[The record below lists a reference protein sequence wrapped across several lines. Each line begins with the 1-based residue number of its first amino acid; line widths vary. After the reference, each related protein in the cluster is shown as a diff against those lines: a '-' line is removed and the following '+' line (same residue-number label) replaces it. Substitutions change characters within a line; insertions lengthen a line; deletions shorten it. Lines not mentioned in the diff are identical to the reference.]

1 MICGSDSVSDVT
13 RRTDLEMAEK
23 CVWVNISTSDG
34 FNLLIGNHYFVPDK
48 TADTLE
54 ANSHI
59 PCCVAKE

>member
-1 MICGSDSVSDVT
+1 
-13 RRTDLEMAEK
+13 MAEK